1 MFVNIDTY
9 MRVFVAFGLLCVCVV
24 RACVCVHAGWA
35 GGCGVLWCVVVWCVY
50 LNFVLILM
58 KHFL

>member
-35 GGCGVLWCVVVWCVY
+35 GGCGVLWCVVVRCGVVCVP
-50 LNFVLILM
+50 
-58 KHFL
+58 